1 MPLPATDLH
10 LGARNDPYNVRR
22 AVTPIRKLR
31 DGGVNICLGSNN
43 IRNAFTPYGNGDL
56 IQIAMLAVPVAHL
69 GGAADLPTVLP
80 MITTNTAKALKLA
93 DYGLAVGKKADL
105 VLLDTKSKSNALIDI
120 PERVYVIKNGRVTVK
135 IEKTIEILR

>member
-1 MPLPATDLH
+1 
-10 LGARNDPYNVRR
+10 
-22 AVTPIRKLR
+22 
-31 DGGVNICLGSNN
+31 
-43 IRNAFTPYGNGDL
+43 
-56 IQIAMLAVPVAHL
+56 
-69 GGAADLPTVLP
+69 

>member
-1 MPLPATDLH
+1 M
-10 LGARNDPYNVRR
+10 RR

-69 GGAADLPTVLP
+69 GWGCR
-80 MITTNTAKALKLA
+80 LA
-93 DYGLAVGKKADL
+93 DGFTDDHYQHGESVE
-105 VLLDTKSKSNALIDI
+105 TS
-120 PERVYVIKNGRVTVK
+120 
-135 IEKTIEILR
+135 